1 MDYTLK
7 LTDEEMN
14 RLIMVLEWYRDNELP
29 NRAKRAVFYANTNR
43 DDEMFKDIAQSELKH
58 FARESNAVFS
68 ILNKAEELY
77 D

>member
-1 MDYTLK
+1 MYNLK
-7 LTDEEMN
+7 LTDEEMR

-29 NRAKRAVFYANTNR
+29 NRAERATFFANTER
-43 DDEMFKDIAQSELKH
+43 DDEVFQGISKDELKQ

-68 ILNKAEELY
+68 VLNKAEELY

>member
-7 LTDEEMN
+7 LTDEEMR

-29 NRAKRAVFYANTNR
+29 NCAERAAFFANTQR
-43 DDEMFKDIAQSELKH
+43 DDEVFKGIADEELKH
-58 FARESNAVFS
+58 FARESHAVFS
-68 ILNKAEELY
+68 VLEKAEELY

>member
-1 MDYTLK
+1 MYNLK

-29 NRAKRAVFYANTNR
+29 NRAESATFYANTER
-43 DDEMFKDIAQSELKH
+43 DDEVFKGIAQSELKH

-68 ILNKAEELY
+68 VLKKAEELY